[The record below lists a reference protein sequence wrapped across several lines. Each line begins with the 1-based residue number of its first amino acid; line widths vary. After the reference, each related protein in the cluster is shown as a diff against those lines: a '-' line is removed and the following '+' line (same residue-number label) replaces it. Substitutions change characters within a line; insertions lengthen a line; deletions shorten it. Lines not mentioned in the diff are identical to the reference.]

1 MIKKELVGKN
11 NNVINEIQ
19 TGMKLQDLKPQ
30 LLNLTPQEKAEAIQF
45 LSQSLANSWQG
56 IEKTEGVCGGKAC
69 IAGTRITVW
78 GLVNARRIGYSEA
91 DLLENYPDLSAQD
104 LANAW
109 AYANV
114 FASEIESDIKENDK
128 ETE

>member
-1 MIKKELVGKN
+1 
-11 NNVINEIQ
+11 
-19 TGMKLQDLKPQ
+19 MKLQDLKPQ

-56 IEKTEGVCGGKAC
+56 IEKTEGVCSGKAC

-78 GLVNARRIGYSEA
+78 GLVNARKIGYSEA
-91 DLLENYPDLSAQD
+91 DLLENNPSLSAQD

-109 AYANV
+109 TYAEM
-114 FASEIESDIKENDK
+114 FADEI
-128 ETE
+128 

>member
-1 MIKKELVGKN
+1 
-11 NNVINEIQ
+11 
-19 TGMKLQDLKPQ
+19 MKLQDLKPQ

-91 DLLENYPDLSAQD
+91 DLLENYPSLSAQD

-109 AYANV
+109 AYAKV
-114 FASEIESDIKENDK
+114 FVSEIESDIRENEEEID
-128 ETE
+128 

>member
-1 MIKKELVGKN
+1 MNLF
-11 NNVINEIQ
+11 
-19 TGMKLQDLKPQ
+19 DLKPQ
-30 LLNLTPQEKAEAIQF
+30 LLNLTAQEKAEAIRF

-78 GLVNARRIGYSEA
+78 GLVNAHKIGYSEA

-114 FASEIESDIKENDK
+114 FTEEISLDIQEN
-128 ETE
+128 EE